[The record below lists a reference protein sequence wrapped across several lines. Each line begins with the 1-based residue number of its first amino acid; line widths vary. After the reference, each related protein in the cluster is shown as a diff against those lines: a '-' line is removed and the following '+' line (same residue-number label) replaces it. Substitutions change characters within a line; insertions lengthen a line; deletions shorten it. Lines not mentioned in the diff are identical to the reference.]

1 MTMICDNIA
10 FTLVWKFCAGSLV
23 CGVVLGALSS
33 SVIDLPQLCLCFYM
47 AVSALCLFHSVP
59 RVGQWYVFMVLPYHT
74 HLLFV
79 LVLLEYPD
87 DYDM

>member
-1 MTMICDNIA
+1 
-10 FTLVWKFCAGSLV
+10 
-23 CGVVLGALSS
+23 
-33 SVIDLPQLCLCFYM
+33 M

-87 DYDM
+87 DYDMWWYCIYIGVEVLCFAFD